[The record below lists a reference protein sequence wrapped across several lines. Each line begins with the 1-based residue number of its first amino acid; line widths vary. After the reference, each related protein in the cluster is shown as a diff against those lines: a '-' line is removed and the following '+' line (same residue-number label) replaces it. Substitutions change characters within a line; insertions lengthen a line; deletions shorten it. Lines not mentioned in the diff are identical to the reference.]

1 MVSLHTVLFS
11 LPKVRISLP
20 QQESAEFDQIR
31 YDRALICID
40 NINREWQ
47 WTIVI

>member
-1 MVSLHTVLFS
+1 MVSFHTVLFS
-11 LPKVRISLP
+11 LHKVRISFP

-31 YDRALICID
+31 YDRALIGID
-40 NINREWQ
+40 NINREQQ